1 MKEERSINSSTKIRL
16 TIAGLL
22 FFLAGVGYFMG
33 ISTAQSFYPLLYDVK
48 NSSICELSLPNQPSA
63 MIFNITMIIT
73 GILTLISACLIYST
87 FKKYFLSLFI
97 LFHGLGM
104 LFLTIILSNPWHML
118 LTIFVFVSGGIA
130 VIIFYKVID
139 SSFRYVFLCLGII
152 SLVFL
157 LFYFNISPIIGRG
170 GAESWIIYPQV
181 FSMMGFGAYLIGLQV
196 KR

>member
-1 MKEERSINSSTKIRL
+1 MKDRQSINSSEKTRL
-16 TIAGLL
+16 TMAGLL

-48 NSSICELSLPNQPSA
+48 NSSICELSLPNHPSFI
-63 MIFNITMIIT
+63 IFNITMIVT
-73 GILTLISACLIYST
+73 GIMTLISAYLIHLT
-87 FKKYFLSLFI
+87 FKKLFLSVLI
-97 LFHGLGM
+97 SLHGLGM
-104 LFLTIILSNPWHML
+104 LLLTIILGYPWHML
-118 LTIFVFVSGGIA
+118 LTILVFASGGIA
-130 VIIFYKVID
+130 VIVFYKVTH
-139 SSFRYVFLCLGII
+139 SLFRYVFLCLGIV

-157 LFYFNISPIIGRG
+157 LFYFNISPIIGKG